1 MTKYILEEGI
11 NFYEE
16 LYKGLDDNNEI
27 VYSNDNASNVHCLI
41 SGEPLGDFHFTT
53 ECNHKFNYIPLYKDL
68 LNFKNKLSFMENIK
82 LKPNEIRC
90 PYCRKKQTKLLPFYE
105 ELGLA
110 KVNGINS
117 WNPEIEKTH
126 HNTGYKAAS
135 IWTTGTCCVPKC
147 NSTSVKLNIQDS
159 KLYCYTHSKEF
170 LKLTVHGFTSGK
182 CIQLL
187 KSGPRKGSECGGVAY
202 TNTNGCCKRHI
213 KSTIVNK
220 IVSVTDAAININE
233 NVIVG

>member
-1 MTKYILEEGI
+1 MTKYIIEGGV

-16 LYKGLDDNNEI
+16 LYKSLDDTTKDE
-27 VYSNDNASNVHCLI
+27 SSEDLCLI
-41 SGEPLGDFHFTT
+41 SGEILEDKYFTM

-68 LNFKNKLSFMENIK
+68 LNFKTKLSLMESVR

-90 PYCRKKQTKLLPFYE
+90 PYCRKRQSKLLPFYE

-110 KVNGINS
+110 KVNGINT
-117 WNPEIEKTH
+117 WNPASEYGD
-126 HNTGYKAAS
+126 NSTGYKATSAWVIGS
-135 IWTTGTCCVPKC
+135 CCIPKC
-147 NSTSVKLNIQDS
+147 NATTVKPNVQDS

-170 LKLTVHGFTSGK
+170 FKLTVHGFTSGK

-187 KSGPRKGSECGGVAY
+187 KSGPRKGTECGAVAY
-202 TNTNGCCKRHI
+202 TNTNDCCKRHF
-213 KSTIVNK
+213 KSLSSNQSVN
-220 IVSVTDAAININE
+220 ISVESVNINE